1 VHRRPST
8 RWAFVAA
15 VAALAACVVSPIATT
30 ASYTI
35 VPGGSSLVVTVTPAG
50 TTSTA
55 SFAGTAGHRISLNF
69 SHVTITSSRVSI
81 LKPNGTNLLT
91 PFAVHRYGRFLD
103 VRTLPVTGTY
113 KIVVNPRSTYTG
125 RMTLRLYDVPADP
138 APAAVTAGGAGV
150 TVTTTTPGQNASLT
164 FNGTAAQR
172 VSVNLTG
179 VGYTSAKLRIVSPD
193 GTDLYTPALN
203 FGRGGNFLEPKVL
216 PATGAYTIKVD
227 PWLLAVG
234 SATVQL
240 YDVPADPSATITA
253 CPAEP
258 CSATVSTT
266 TTPGQNATLTFSGT
280 TGQRVSILAG
290 NSNHAFPVQLSILK
304 PDSTPLFSPAV
315 GVGAGGLDT
324 FVDTKTLPTTGT
336 YTVLLNPLF
345 ADYGSLDVR
354 LYTVPADQ
362 TGTIT
367 PGTPLTATTTMP
379 GQNALFTFPGTLNQ
393 RVSLNLTNMTFATA
407 KVSIIK
413 PGGGLLFSPALS
425 VSGAGAFLEPKTLPA
440 SGTYTLVVDPQSN
453 TTGSLDLTLATV
465 PADPS
470 TTIASNGTPVTVT
483 TTAGGQNARLTFS
496 GTINQRVT
504 LQMSA
509 VTMNSASVTI
519 YKPDG
524 QKLVPTKTV
533 GPAGAYVD
541 TTTLPATGTYKIVVD
556 PQGPATGSMTLTL
569 KLVPADATATS
580 GALTANGT
588 SASVNITAPGQNGR
602 ISFAGTANGRLAFT
616 LVSFGS
622 AYCDA
627 KISVLKP
634 DNTTLIAS
642 TCGANGKFF
651 APKTLP
657 VTGSYKLVVDPQ
669 GSNTGTANLTLYAVP
684 PDLVTGLGPSVSLTP
699 GQNAY
704 LSFTANGGQTVT
716 VTPQTGG
723 TIEMAQAQ
731 LVKSD
736 KTTEVGGSEFWSPTT
751 GDPLSVILPGT
762 GTATYYLRFDPIAE
776 ASGTSMSFSLS

>member
-1 VHRRPST
+1 VRRRPST

-15 VAALAACVVSPIATT
+15 VAALTACIVSPIATT

-35 VPGGSSLVVTVTPAG
+35 VPGGSSVVVTVTPAG

-69 SHVTITSSRVSI
+69 NHVTITSSKVSI

-91 PFAVHRYGRFLD
+91 PFTVLRGGRFLD

-138 APAAVTAGGAGV
+138 APAAITAGGAGV

-164 FNGTAAQR
+164 FNGTAGQR

-179 VGYTSAKLRIVSPD
+179 VDYASAKLRIVSPD
-193 GTDLYTPALN
+193 ATELYTPALR

-216 PATGAYTIKVD
+216 LATGAYTIQVD
-227 PWLLAVG
+227 PGLLAVG

-240 YDVPADPSATITA
+240 YDVPANPSATITA

-280 TGQRVSILAG
+280 TGQRVSLLAG
-290 NSNHAFPVQLSILK
+290 NSNHALPVKLSILK
-304 PDSTPLFSPAV
+304 PPDSTPLFSPAV
-315 GVGAGGLDT
+315 AVGGLDA
-324 FVDTKTLPTTGT
+324 FVDTQTLPTTGT
-336 YTVLLNPLF
+336 YTVLLDPLF

-362 TGTIT
+362 TAVIT

-379 GQNALFTFPGTLNQ
+379 GQNAVFTFAGTLNQ
-393 RVSLNLTNMTFATA
+393 RVSLNLTNVTYETA
-407 KVSIIK
+407 KVSILK
-413 PGGGLLFSPALS
+413 PGGGGLLFSPALF
-425 VSGAGAFLEPKTLPA
+425 VNGVGAFLEPKTLPA
-440 SGTYTLVVDPQSN
+440 TGTYTLVVDPQSN

-465 PADPS
+465 PADVS

-519 YKPDG
+519 YRPDG
-524 QKLVPTKTV
+524 QKLAPTKTV

-556 PQGPATGSMTLTL
+556 PQGPGTGSMTLTL
-569 KLVPADATATS
+569 RLVPADATATS

-588 SASVNITAPGQNGR
+588 SASVNIPAPGQNGR

-634 DNTTLIAS
+634 DNTTLIGSA
-642 TCGANGKFF
+642 CAVNGKFF

-657 VTGSYKLVVDPQ
+657 VTGTYKLVVDPQ
-669 GSNTGTANLTLYAVP
+669 GSNTGTANFTLYAVP
-684 PDLVTGLGPSVSLTP
+684 PDSVTGLGPSVSLTP

-723 TIEMAQAQ
+723 TIEFAEAQ
-731 LVKSD
+731 LVKND
-736 KTTEVGGSEFWSPTT
+736 KTTEVGGSQFWSPTT

-762 GTATYYLRFDPIAE
+762 GTATYYLRFDPIAG